1 VNSTAS
7 GQNWGEAKATLFSK
21 LFDNLLRGAS
31 QELFGGEPFL
41 FFFLKLCEPIQHI
54 NKKNIRMRFKILP
67 VEIAGGF

>member
-41 FFFLKLCEPIQHI
+41 FFFEV
-54 NKKNIRMRFKILP
+54 M
-67 VEIAGGF
+67 